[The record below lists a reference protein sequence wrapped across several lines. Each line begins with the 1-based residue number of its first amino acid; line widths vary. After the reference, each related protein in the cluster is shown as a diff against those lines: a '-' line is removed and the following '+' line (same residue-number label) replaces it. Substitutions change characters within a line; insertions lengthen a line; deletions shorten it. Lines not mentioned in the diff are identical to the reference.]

1 MKDQFV
7 IKTGL
12 ILMAILCGLVVGNI
26 YAKDCGVMGETYQI
40 KEMDFLDFI
49 QSRIETM
56 QKNGQWQ
63 SLQNRVQQDAI
74 HYRDRPKKVEGISR
88 ARETKSWKFD
98 PSIVLDHD
106 VTTPDG
112 KIIAIAGTHVNPLIY
127 ITLSKTLIF
136 YDGDDESQVK
146 WAIEQYKKFKGHE
159 KLILVNGSV
168 LLQEKQFRKPI
179 YFDQSG
185 TLTSRLG
192 ITHVPAYVI
201 QEGLVLRI
209 TEVKL

>member
-1 MKDQFV
+1 MKNRFV
-7 IKTGL
+7 IKPRL
-12 ILMAILCGLVVGNI
+12 ILIAILCGLITGNI
-26 YAKDCGVMGETYQI
+26 YAKDCGVMGETYPI
-40 KEMDFLDFI
+40 KEIDFLDFI
-49 QSRIETM
+49 QSRIEAM

-63 SLQNRVQQDAI
+63 SLQNRVQQNAI
-74 HYRDRPKKVEGISR
+74 HYRDRPMKVAGISR
-88 ARETKSWKFD
+88 ARETKNWKFD

-106 VTTPDG
+106 VTTSDG
-112 KIIAIAGTHVNPLIY
+112 KIIAIAGTHVNPLRY

-136 YDGDDESQVK
+136 YNGDDKEQVK
-146 WAIEQYKKFKGHE
+146 WVIEKDKKLKGRD
-159 KLILVNGSV
+159 KLVLVNGSV

-185 TLTSRLG
+185 TLTSRFG
-192 ITHVPAYVI
+192 ITHVPAYVT